1 MKYNLD
7 ILVFLFDGWSRE
19 ITTPV
24 PLFILFFFHI
34 LVFIFSSHLVCECLV
49 CVCEPMSGRRVNA
62 GDISQDRLENDLLNN
77 TLGTHRD
84 PLH

>member
-1 MKYNLD
+1 MS
-7 ILVFLFDGWSRE
+7 G
-19 ITTPV
+19 
-24 PLFILFFFHI
+24 
-34 LVFIFSSHLVCECLV
+34 V

>member
-1 MKYNLD
+1 MP
-7 ILVFLFDGWSRE
+7 G
-19 ITTPV
+19 
-24 PLFILFFFHI
+24 
-34 LVFIFSSHLVCECLV
+34 VCECLV
-49 CVCEPMSGRRVNA
+49 CVSMSGRRVNA

>member
-1 MKYNLD
+1 M
-7 ILVFLFDGWSRE
+7 
-19 ITTPV
+19 V
-24 PLFILFFFHI
+24 PLKPLSISLFFLMNGHVVIILFFFHHI
-34 LVFIFSSHLVCECLV
+34 LGFIFSSHLVCECLV
-49 CVCEPMSGRRVNA
+49 CVSMSGRRVNA